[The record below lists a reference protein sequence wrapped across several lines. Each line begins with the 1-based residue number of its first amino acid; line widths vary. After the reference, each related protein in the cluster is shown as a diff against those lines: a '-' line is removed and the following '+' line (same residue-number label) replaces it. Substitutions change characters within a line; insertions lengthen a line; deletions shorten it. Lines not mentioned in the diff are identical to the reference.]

1 MKKLLPLA
9 LSCMIMANAPA
20 IAGETAYGY
29 LFGSKT
35 GENGF
40 VSFDIDNPQKLTVKN
55 RVYSYIHPSAGEYVD
70 GRIYTYQ
77 VELGEISGISS
88 DSWAVYDG
96 ETFKQIE
103 QKNMYAMNRM
113 VDMTFD
119 YTTNTLYGLIEDKYT
134 TGVVDATSLCAID
147 MSTGEYTIIGSPG
160 ELKAIDG
167 YGREDIDA
175 LITLACDADGQ
186 LYAMSHYRY
195 FYKIDKHT
203 AKLTQVGERHN
214 LGTASQFQSMTF
226 DAEGRLWWGQQHPDY
241 AHFCEI
247 DLTTAIPGGFVD
259 FRTDYDKLNKL
270 GDDAQVTAIFF
281 KDKTIRKQSLKA
293 VDALKAEI
301 DKTDINAVQLSW
313 ALPTENY
320 AGENAAPTGIKIYR
334 LGTSGP
340 IATLSADATTYTDN
354 ATGDGKVTYE
364 VIPCNEAGDGF
375 PAFITLFAGYD
386 RLNAVTDIAVSVDD
400 RTATLTWKAPTST
413 VNGGYADYNAITYN
427 VYRGLGETVTPVA
440 TGISSTE
447 FSETITDNGG
457 FFYVIEPLCG
467 GITGVSAKSETFVLT
482 STATIPYFTG
492 FEDDGDGSQWT
503 IINNP
508 ASAGWSIGKKSYIY
522 DGKKTAIGST
532 NGKPADD
539 WLISPA
545 IEFEA
550 GDHILDYYANGAS
563 YDTHSYEICLGTD
576 GRSPDSFTTSIYSVT
591 DAKVYDPDGAN
602 LAGTETKG
610 WAHVEVKFNVAKAG
624 TYHLGIHNVN
634 TCTYAN
640 LRIDNLS
647 IKKAATSGIDAI
659 NAGAPV
665 ALVITPGTVTVS
677 ASSAITS
684 IIIVNLQGQTI
695 RAFSS
700 ADNSVEI
707 NTSGLAG
714 GVYVITATTSDGQ
727 TARFK
732 AKF

>member
-340 IATLSADATTYTDN
+340 IATLGATPQHTPTMRP
-354 ATGDGKVTYE
+354 AT
-364 VIPCNEAGDGF
+364 
-375 PAFITLFAGYD
+375 
-386 RLNAVTDIAVSVDD
+386 
-400 RTATLTWKAPTST
+400 
-413 VNGGYADYNAITYN
+413 
-427 VYRGLGETVTPVA
+427 
-440 TGISSTE
+440 
-447 FSETITDNGG
+447 
-457 FFYVIEPLCG
+457 
-467 GITGVSAKSETFVLT
+467 
-482 STATIPYFTG
+482 
-492 FEDDGDGSQWT
+492 
-503 IINNP
+503 
-508 ASAGWSIGKKSYIY
+508 
-522 DGKKTAIGST
+522 
-532 NGKPADD
+532 
-539 WLISPA
+539 
-545 IEFEA
+545 
-550 GDHILDYYANGAS
+550 
-563 YDTHSYEICLGTD
+563 
-576 GRSPDSFTTSIYSVT
+576 
-591 DAKVYDPDGAN
+591 
-602 LAGTETKG
+602 
-610 WAHVEVKFNVAKAG
+610 VK
-624 TYHLGIHNVN
+624 
-634 TCTYAN
+634 
-640 LRIDNLS
+640 
-647 IKKAATSGIDAI
+647 
-659 NAGAPV
+659 
-665 ALVITPGTVTVS
+665 
-677 ASSAITS
+677 
-684 IIIVNLQGQTI
+684 
-695 RAFSS
+695 
-700 ADNSVEI
+700 
-707 NTSGLAG
+707 
-714 GVYVITATTSDGQ
+714 
-727 TARFK
+727 
-732 AKF
+732 

>member
-1 MKKLLPLA
+1 
-9 LSCMIMANAPA
+9 MIMGNAPA

-96 ETFKQIE
+96 ETFKRIE

-134 TGVVDATSLCAID
+134 TGVIEATSLCAID
-147 MSTGEYTIIGSPG
+147 MNTGKYTIIGSPG
-160 ELKAIDG
+160 ELKALDG
-167 YGREDIDA
+167 YNREDTDG

-203 AKLTQVGERHN
+203 AKVTQIGERHK

-226 DAEGRLWWGQQHPDY
+226 DAAGRLWWGQQHPSY

-259 FRTDYDKLNKL
+259 FNTDYEKLNKL

-301 DKTDINAVQLSW
+301 DGTDVNTVKLSW
-313 ALPTENY
+313 TLPTENY
-320 AGENAAPTGIKIYR
+320 AGENATPSAIKIYR
-334 LGTSGP
+334 MGTSGP
-340 IATLSADATTYTDN
+340 IATLGADATTYTDN
-354 ATGDGKVTYE
+354 SAGNGDVTYE
-364 VIPCNEAGDGF
+364 VVPCNEAGDGF

-386 RLNAVTDIAVSVDD
+386 RLNAVTDIAVNVAA
-400 RTATLTWKAPTST
+400 RTTTVTWKAPTST
-413 VNGGYADYNAITYN
+413 VNDGYADYNAITYN

-440 TGISSTE
+440 NGISDTK

-457 FFYVIEPLCG
+457 FYYVIEPVCG
-467 GITGVSAKSETFVLT
+467 GIAGVSAKSETFVLT
-482 STATIPYFTG
+482 STANIPYFTG

-550 GDHILDYYANGAS
+550 GDYILDYYANGAS

-602 LAGTETKG
+602 LDGTETKG

-647 IKKAATSGIDAI
+647 IKKTTTSGIDAI
-659 NAGAPV
+659 NAGEPV
-665 ALVITPGTVTVS
+665 ALVITPGTVKVS

-684 IIIVNLQGQTI
+684 VSIANLQGQTV

-700 ADNSVEI
+700 ADNPVEI
-707 NTSGLAG
+707 STSGLGG
-714 GVYVITATTSDGQ
+714 GVYVITATTADGQ

-732 AKF
+732 VKF

>member
-1 MKKLLPLA
+1 
-9 LSCMIMANAPA
+9 MIIGNTPT

-40 VSFDIDNPQKLTVKN
+40 VSFDSENPQKLTIKD
-55 RVYSYIHPSAGEYVD
+55 RVFSYIHPSAGEYVD
-70 GRIYTYQ
+70 GKIYTYQ
-77 VELGEISGISS
+77 VELGDISGITS

-96 ETFKQIE
+96 ETFKKIE
-103 QKNMYAMNRM
+103 QKNMYSMNRM

-119 YTTNTLYGLIEDKYT
+119 YTTNTLYGLIEDRYT
-134 TGVVDATSLCAID
+134 TGVIEATSLCAID
-147 MSTGEYTIIGSPG
+147 MNTGKYTIIGSPG
-160 ELKAIDG
+160 ELKALDG
-167 YGREDIDA
+167 YNREDTDG

-203 AKLTQVGERHN
+203 AKVTQVGERHN

-226 DAEGRLWWGQQHPDY
+226 DAAGRLWWGQQHPSY

-259 FRTDYDKLNKL
+259 FTTDYEKLNKL

-301 DKTDINAVQLSW
+301 DGTDVNTVKLSW
-313 ALPTENY
+313 TLPTENY
-320 AGENAAPTGIKIYR
+320 AGENATPSAIKIYR
-334 LGTSGP
+334 MGTSGP
-340 IATLSADATTYTDN
+340 IATLGADATTYTDN
-354 ATGDGKVTYE
+354 SAGNGDVTYE
-364 VIPCNEAGDGF
+364 VVPCNEAGDGF

-386 RLNAVTDIAVSVDD
+386 RLNAVTDIAVSVAD
-400 RTATLTWKAPTST
+400 RTATVTWKAPTST
-413 VNGGYADYNAITYN
+413 VNDGYADYNAITYN

-440 TGISSTE
+440 NGISDTK

-457 FFYVIEPLCG
+457 FYYVIEPVCG
-467 GITGVSAKSETFVLT
+467 GIAGVSAKSETFVLT
-482 STATIPYFTG
+482 STANIPYFTG

-503 IINNP
+503 TINDP
-508 ASAGWSIGKKSYIY
+508 ASAGWTIGKKSYIY

-532 NGKPADD
+532 NGKAADD

-550 GDHILDYYANGAS
+550 GEHILDYYANGAS

-576 GRSPDSFTTSIYSVT
+576 PAATESFTTSVYSVT
-591 DAKVYDPDGAN
+591 NAKVYDPEGAN
-602 LAGTETKG
+602 LLGTETKG
-610 WAHVEVKFNVAKAG
+610 WAHVEVKFNVAQPG
-624 TYHLGIHNVN
+624 IYHLGIHNVN

-647 IKKAATSGIDAI
+647 IKKTATSGIDAI
-659 NAGAPV
+659 NAGEPV
-665 ALVITPGTVTVS
+665 ALVITPGNITVN
-677 ASSAITS
+677 ASSPVTS
-684 IIIVNLQGQTI
+684 VSIVNLQGQTVRVI
-695 RAFSS
+695 RGAGST
-700 ADNSVEI
+700 AEI
-707 NTSGLAG
+707 DTSELAG
-714 GVYVITATTSDGQ
+714 GVYVITVITADGQ

-732 AKF
+732 AML